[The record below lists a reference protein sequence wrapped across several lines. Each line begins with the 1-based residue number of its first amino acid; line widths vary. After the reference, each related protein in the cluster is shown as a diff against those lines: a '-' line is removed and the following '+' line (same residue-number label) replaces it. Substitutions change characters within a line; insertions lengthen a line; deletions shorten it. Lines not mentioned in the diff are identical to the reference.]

1 MRTDQTKQ
9 NNEDKKQ
16 NSLKLVQWKALA
28 QVGRIW

>member
-16 NSLKLVQWKALA
+16 NSLKLVQCKALA